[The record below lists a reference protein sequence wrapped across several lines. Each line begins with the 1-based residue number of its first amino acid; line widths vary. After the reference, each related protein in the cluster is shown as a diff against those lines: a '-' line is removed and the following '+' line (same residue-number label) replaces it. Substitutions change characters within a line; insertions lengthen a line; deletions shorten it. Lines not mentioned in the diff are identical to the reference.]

1 MSGRPTVAA
10 LEATVKAQAIEIRDL
25 KSALASSTAAHAEA
39 VSEVSA
45 KLEKLTLDLQPLL
58 LATPK
63 LTQLL
68 DEAERQKG
76 MAQLGKV
83 LVGGGFFSLVGAAA
97 MGVYNYF
104 ARGGF

>member
-39 VSEVSA
+39 VAQLSSG
-45 KLEKLTLDLQPLL
+45 LQKLTLDLQPLMI
-58 LATPK
+58 AAPQ

-68 DEAERQKG
+68 AEAERQKG

-83 LVGGGFFSLVGAAA
+83 LAGGGFFTLVGAAA